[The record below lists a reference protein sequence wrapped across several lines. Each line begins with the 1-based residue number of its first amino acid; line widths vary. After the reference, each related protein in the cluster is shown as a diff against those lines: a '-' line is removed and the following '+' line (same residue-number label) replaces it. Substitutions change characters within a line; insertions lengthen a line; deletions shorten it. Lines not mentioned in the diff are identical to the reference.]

1 MVGIGVGEKHGKFR
15 RCKRLYIAHQVIAV
29 PETPVAR
36 IEHDDLARREFHEGA
51 VPLPHV
57 EEVNAQFVLRTGL
70 HSISGKQQRE
80 RHKYMHE
87 CDDGHQKHGNKDGQR
102 LFDLSPQLL
111 PLIRPLP
118 LLAFEKL
125 EIAALMSSMHR
136 VASSYPSV
144 NISSIAA
151 SEMSVERNAPSGG
164 RSI

>member
-1 MVGIGVGEKHGKFR
+1 M
-15 RCKRLYIAHQVIAV
+15 
-29 PETPVAR
+29 PETAVAR
-36 IEHDDLARREFHEGA
+36 VEHNDFARREFHEGA

-57 EEVNAQFVLRTGL
+57 EEVDAQLALRAGL
-70 HSISGKQQRE
+70 HLISGKQQRE
-80 RHKYMHE
+80 RHKHVYKR
-87 CDDGHQKHGNKDGQR
+87 DDGHEKHGDEDGQR
-102 LFDLSPQLL
+102 LFELSPQLL
-111 PLIRPLP
+111 PLIRPLAV
-118 LLAFEKL
+118 LAFEKF